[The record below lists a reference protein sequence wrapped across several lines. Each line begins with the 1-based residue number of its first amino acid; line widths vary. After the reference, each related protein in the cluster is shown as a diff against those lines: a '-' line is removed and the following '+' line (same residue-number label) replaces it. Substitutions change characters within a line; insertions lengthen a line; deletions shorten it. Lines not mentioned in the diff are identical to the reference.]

1 MKSCFDVRY
10 GGEIADMNLIRE
22 AYRVNDYIEAVEARD
37 TAAGDRIVD
46 TIQLMP
52 VVEPALFPR
61 LYRVFDK
68 VQERL
73 GISFPFEFR
82 LVKVR
87 DPQVV
92 VVTNETGRDQLEI
105 KVCISPEAIAMY
117 DDDELAFLFGRGLAI
132 DIWGFEKFSNLERRC
147 AAKTGD
153 ESYPEGE
160 SVLPGM
166 GNALYKRW
174 CLKSKLSAD
183 RLGAIA
189 AGGFE
194 PCVKAVLREDC
205 CKDLADEK
213 SRLLPL
219 KDSDVS
225 IPGMQHF
232 LEFEERHGKAT
243 PDNELLFRVHA
254 LCLFCQKWFS
264 PYRGDDELKVV
275 DDILD
280 NDFLKAERVIES
292 KEERDHV
299 MAFMAQSIR
308 ILTANERKPSMAEL
322 RAIVNKIYDDHTDHP
337 EAFFV
342 GSAKQIVQNGM
353 KAYRRIVKS
362 HDLAIRTIMF
372 SDLCSVLSVDCRDS
386 EEKRVALDR
395 IANELGLGSVMA
407 SALMATTTE
416 ESGSNVVDPLADDL
430 VEDVK
435 AKFRGRRSRK
445 KKDIVASSGWH
456 DSLYRYGGDVDGER
470 ILRDIYNADTIVN
483 TWTSW
488 FASKSWKSK
497 DADLLMQ
504 GVRLTRKT
512 SPRVYGIVGR
522 VCKHLGMNIPFEVFC
537 RQGNDI
543 AASASCR
550 YGREKVSGIVIV
562 SAEALERLDDDELA
576 FVIGHEFGHII
587 HQHGRWAMVEKNVA
601 DGEAPETS
609 LPQMGEIVFREWQQK
624 QEISCDRAGAIA
636 AGNGKAAVSALVK
649 VCYGLTSLNFNASC
663 VDELLDQ
670 IREIKDSAEVYDSA
684 IDTHPLAP
692 LRIKALSL
700 FCDAYYSDG
709 FTERKLAEVDSEIAR
724 CYQWIRR
731 RPRGKLHKAVLHA
744 FVDGGIEMLLADGA
758 LDDREIARI
767 CYTLNQCTCDP
778 LDEFIVAPAKRRE
791 RLGAAVKVLRQEDDD
806 DTNEGLLG
814 QLVMLALSD
823 GTISESEHR
832 YLLKMSKRIGYDI
845 EKAHRLIS
853 AKIAEV
859 GFPVDTL
866 IEWHV
871 KRLMKLCNR

>member
-1 MKSCFDVRY
+1 MKSCFEVRY

-37 TAAGDRIVD
+37 KAAGARIVD

-52 VVEPALFPR
+52 VAEPALFPR

-68 VQERL
+68 VQERM

-105 KVCISPEAIAMY
+105 KICISPEAIAMY
-117 DDDELAFLFGRGLAI
+117 DDEELSFLFGRGLAI

-147 AAKTGD
+147 AAETGD

-194 PCVKAVLREDC
+194 PSVKAVLREDC
-205 CKDLADEK
+205 CKDLADEE

-225 IPGMQHF
+225 IPGIQHF
-232 LEFEERHGKAT
+232 LEFEERRGKAT
-243 PDNELLFRVHA
+243 PDNELIFRVHA

-264 PYRGDDELKVV
+264 PYRGDDELKVI

-299 MAFMAQSIR
+299 MAFVAQSIR
-308 ILTANERKPSMAEL
+308 ILTANGRKPSMAEL
-322 RAIVNKIYDDHTDHP
+322 RAIVKKIYDDHTDHP
-337 EAFFV
+337 EEFLI
-342 GSAKQIVQNGM
+342 GSAEQIVKNGM
-353 KAYRRIVKS
+353 KAYRRVVKS
-362 HDLAIRTIMF
+362 HNAAISTILL
-372 SDLCSVLSVDCRDS
+372 SDLCFVLSVDCRDS

-395 IANELGLGSVMA
+395 IANELGPGGVMVA
-407 SALMATTTE
+407 ALMASMAE
-416 ESGSNVVDPLADDL
+416 EPGINVVDPLADEL

-435 AKFRGRRSRK
+435 AKFKGWRTK
-445 KKDIVASSGWH
+445 KKKTIAASSGWH
-456 DSLYRYGGDVDGER
+456 DSLYRYGGDLEGER
-470 ILRDIYNADTIVN
+470 ILRDIYSADTIVS
-483 TWTSW
+483 TMMS
-488 FASKSWKSK
+488 FVGPESSKNKN
-497 DADLLMQ
+497 ADLLKQ

-512 SPRVYGIVGR
+512 SPRVYRVVGR
-522 VCKHLGMNIPFEVFC
+522 VCGRLGMDIPFEIFC
-537 RQGNDI
+537 RQENSI
-543 AASASCR
+543 TASASCR
-550 YGREKVSGIVIV
+550 YGRGKVSGVVVV
-562 SAEALERLDDDELA
+562 STEALERLDDDELA

-587 HQHGRWAMVEKNVA
+587 HQHGQWAMVEKNVA
-601 DGEAPETS
+601 DGEAPTTS

-636 AGNGKAAVSALVK
+636 AGNGKSAVSALVK
-649 VCYGLTSLNFNASC
+649 VCYGLTSRNFDAAC
-663 VDELLDQ
+663 VDELLGQ
-670 IREIKDSAEVYDSA
+670 ILEIKDSEEIYDSI

-709 FTERKLAEVDSEIAR
+709 FSERKLAEVDSEIAR

-767 CYTLNQCTCDP
+767 CFTLNQCTCEP
-778 LDEFIVAPAKRRE
+778 LDEFVADPVKRRK
-791 RLGAAVKVLRQEDDD
+791 RLSAAVKVLRQEDDD

-814 QLVMLALSD
+814 QLVLLSLSD
-823 GTISESEHR
+823 GSMSESEHR
-832 YLLKMSKRIGYDI
+832 YLLKMAKRIGYDI

-859 GFPVDTL
+859 GFPIDTL
-866 IEWHV
+866 IEGYA
-871 KRLMKLCNR
+871 KRLMFRK